1 MAAVSAMSAAERDKM
16 LSQIDERLFSIL
28 PESTL
33 EQAAITAVQKEYTA
47 LGIDLSAMQSRSIWS
62 NGGMMLLIAL
72 IGAGAAVAVGYFG
85 SVTAARLGRD
95 LRGEIFHKVI
105 HFGQQEMDGFSTAS
119 LITRSTNDIQQVQ
132 NVMVMLL
139 RVVIYAPII
148 GVGRRAAR
156 AANQRLD
163 GVDYLCGRACG
174 RGRRDGAV
182 HAGHARALNAC
193 RRRWTRS
200 TA

>member
-1 MAAVSAMSAAERDKM
+1 MINSVLSGDSAIDVGALLAASGAQGAGEAMESAPQASAETAMAAVSAMSAAERDKM

-119 LITRSTNDIQQVQ
+119 LITRSTNDC
-132 NVMVMLL
+132 LL
-139 RVVIYAPII
+139 YTSRCV
-148 GVGRRAAR
+148 
-156 AANQRLD
+156 
-163 GVDYLCGRACG
+163 
-174 RGRRDGAV
+174 
-182 HAGHARALNAC
+182 
-193 RRRWTRS
+193 
-200 TA
+200 